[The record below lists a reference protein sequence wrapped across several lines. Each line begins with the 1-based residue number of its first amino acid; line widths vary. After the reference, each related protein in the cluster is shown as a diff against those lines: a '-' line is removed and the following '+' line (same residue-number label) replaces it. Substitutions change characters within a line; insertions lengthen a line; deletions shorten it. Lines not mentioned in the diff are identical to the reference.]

1 MCYIRRVNSC
11 YVGNNYGH
19 SVLVKRNG
27 GENTCLKLTIWLL
40 QSRKKLQSMVS
51 FLKADRR
58 ELHVS
63 HPVYGL
69 R

>member
-11 YVGNNYGH
+11 YVGNDCDH
-19 SVLVKRNG
+19 SVFMKRNG
-27 GENTCLKLTIWLL
+27 GESTCLKLAIWLL
-40 QSRKKLQSMVS
+40 QSRKKLRLMVS

-69 R
+69 C